1 MWNNTWESGRAR
13 RGFLVDK
20 GLPEQLR
27 WITEADADLRLV
39 SRAVGH
45 GYDPYSPL
53 YHLLPRGTLERF
65 GLPLLR
71 RGIWPQHSENHL
83 LHHIV
88 PSNFDERLEQALM
101 YHLWPLLGGRGAP
114 SCFSSSDPI
123 RMLSHNLD
131 YWMPYI
137 DIVAQRRARAFGRTE
152 FENRREQNVYRRHQN
167 KMPPG
172 INLRT
177 PLYGGS
183 LWLGA
188 AEAMNATKE
197 MIEAADD
204 HGNLRSIIDAVRSHR
219 IQDDFSRRW
228 SYEREDFERKLYS
241 KRSKVRVSFVQ
252 LDDTIPV
259 HGPESEID
267 ENLLWE
273 DFFGLLEAKERH
285 VVVCLRSGI
294 TQISDIAKDLGYA
307 NHSTISRRL
316 AQIRQKAKTLLN
328 LK

>member
-1 MWNNTWESGRAR
+1 
-13 RGFLVDK
+13 
-20 GLPEQLR
+20 
-27 WITEADADLRLV
+27 
-39 SRAVGH
+39 
-45 GYDPYSPL
+45 
-53 YHLLPRGTLERF
+53 
-65 GLPLLR
+65 
-71 RGIWPQHSENHL
+71 
-83 LHHIV
+83 
-88 PSNFDERLEQALM
+88 M

>member
-1 MWNNTWESGRAR
+1 
-13 RGFLVDK
+13 
-20 GLPEQLR
+20 
-27 WITEADADLRLV
+27 
-39 SRAVGH
+39 
-45 GYDPYSPL
+45 
-53 YHLLPRGTLERF
+53 
-65 GLPLLR
+65 
-71 RGIWPQHSENHL
+71 
-83 LHHIV
+83 
-88 PSNFDERLEQALM
+88 M
-101 YHLWPLLGGRGAP
+101 YHLWPLLGARGAP

-152 FENRREQNVYRRHQN
+152 FENRRDQALYRRHQN
-167 KMPPG
+167 KMPQG

-188 AEAMNATKE
+188 AEAMNAAQE
-197 MIEAADD
+197 MIEAADE

-219 IQDDFSRRW
+219 IQDDFSSRW
-228 SYEREDFERKLYS
+228 SFEREDFERRLYS
-241 KRSKVRVSFVQ
+241 KRSKNRVTFVQ

-259 HGPESEID
+259 HGPESEIH

-273 DFFGLLEAKERH
+273 DFFALVEPKERQ

-294 TQISDIAKDLGYA
+294 TRISDIAKDLGYA
-307 NHSTISRRL
+307 NHSFISRRL
-316 AQIRQKAKTLLN
+316 ARIRQKAKRFLN
-328 LK
+328 MIS